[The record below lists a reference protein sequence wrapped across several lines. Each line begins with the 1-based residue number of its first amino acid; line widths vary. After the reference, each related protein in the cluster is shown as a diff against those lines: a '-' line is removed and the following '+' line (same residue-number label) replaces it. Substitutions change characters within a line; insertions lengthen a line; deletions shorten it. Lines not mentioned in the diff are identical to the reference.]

1 MRNVYLIF
9 LVMSFFSCKQGNNS
23 NSKATTLDNNGDRV
37 DQVEGY
43 YDLVIA
49 NGRVIDPET
58 YTDSIL
64 NIGVTNGTVVKITS
78 KIIKGNK
85 TIDATGKI
93 VSPGWIDMHH
103 HSPFVFGVSNS
114 NRDGVTTVLDLEG
127 GSFPILSYGSELEQ
141 NSKAN
146 FGCSVGHAGARI
158 KVIENKDVSYYKM
171 GNMSTPAWT
180 QEATLDQIAAIKALL
195 KKGIDD
201 GGIGIA
207 LLLDYMSQAITDDE
221 LQMIFELAKE
231 NNVPVFV
238 HVRRYVDGDIKG
250 LNEVLKWSEKIG
262 TSLHVCH
269 INANAMGNYK
279 NWLAAIDEANARGA
293 DISVELF
300 PYTAGSTAIS
310 SDVFGRDW
318 QKIFN
323 ITYADV
329 QWGETGK
336 YFESLEE
343 FNMMRKKEP
352 AGAIIHHYMKE
363 ESIKEL
369 LKYPGMIIATD
380 AMPSFTPE
388 KKVVPNGIGSYTKI
402 LTTYVRDEKW
412 LGLSEAIALSTINP
426 AKRLEKAAPAFKKK
440 GRIQEGADADILVFD
455 LEKLETKSS
464 FENPYQPSTGYDY
477 VIVNGEITVAYDKAT
492 VNQPGNRILSN

>member
-1 MRNVYLIF
+1 MKFSLNFLYLTVALM
-9 LVMSFFSCKQGNNS
+9 LVACKS
-23 NSKATTLDNNGDRV
+23 DPSKVKPANDA
-37 DQVEGY
+37 
-43 YDLVIA
+43 YDIVIK

-58 YTDSIL
+58 ATDSVL
-64 NIGVTNGTVVKITS
+64 NIGIKGGSIIKITS
-78 KIIKGNK
+78 EDIEGIK
-85 TIDATGKI
+85 TIDALGKI

-127 GSFPILSYGSELEQ
+127 GSFPILSYGSKLEGQ
-141 NSKAN
+141 SKAN
-146 FGCSVGHAGARI
+146 FGCSIGHAGARI
-158 KVIENKDVSYYKM
+158 KVIENKDVSYYNM
-171 GNMSTPAWT
+171 GNMGTAAWT
-180 QEATLDQIAAIKALL
+180 QEATLEQIEAIKSLL
-195 KKGIDD
+195 EQGINN
-201 GGIGIA
+201 GGVGIA

-231 NNVPVFV
+231 KNVPVFV

-262 TSLHVCH
+262 TSLHICH

-318 QKIFN
+318 QKIFK

-343 FNMMRKKEP
+343 FNTMREKEP

-363 ESIKEL
+363 ESIKQL

-402 LTTYVRDEKW
+402 LTKYVRDEKW

-426 AKRLEKAAPAFKKK
+426 SKRLEKAAPAFKKK

-455 LEKLETKSS
+455 LDKLATLSS
-464 FENPYQPSTGYDY
+464 FENPYQPSTGYNY
-477 VIVNGEITVAYDKAT
+477 VIVNGEITVDHDKT
-492 VNQPGNRILSN
+492 TDTNPGKRILSEK